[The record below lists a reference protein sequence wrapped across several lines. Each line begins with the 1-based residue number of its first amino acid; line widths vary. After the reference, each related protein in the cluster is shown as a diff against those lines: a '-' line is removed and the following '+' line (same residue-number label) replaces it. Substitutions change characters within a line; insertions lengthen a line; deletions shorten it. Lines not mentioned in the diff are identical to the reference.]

1 MAHNHTTLREIEGYV
16 DNGSQQSEL
25 PIDINVGTESQTVT
39 LEAIVRKPLAY
50 DETMGAKLDIE
61 EARALR
67 DTLEEVL
74 GDIDA

>member
-1 MAHNHTTLREIEGYV
+1 MAHNHTTLREVEGYV
-16 DNGSQQSEL
+16 DDGSQQSEL
-25 PIDINVGTESQTVT
+25 PVDIYVGTESETVT
-39 LEAIVRKPLAY
+39 LEQIVRKPLAY
-50 DETMGAKLDIE
+50 DETMGAKLDIK